1 MSDTTSNAINK
12 FERKISVKGAARAGA
27 RFTLFISDKD
37 MNDIIRI
44 IKSLKDSNILIDDIT
59 ETVSHEIIKKEC
71 KFLPALLALLVVS
84 SFGFFSCKR
93 YKWKRS

>member
-12 FERKISVKGAARAGA
+12 FERKISVKGAVRAGT

-71 KFLPALLALLVVS
+71 KFLPALLAPLVVS